1 MLGNS
6 IVVRAHKEKL
16 LAITMITMTK
26 SIQRFPC
33 LSYMG
38 MGLYLVALWAAK
50 PLLKMPQKITCLLTI
65 FMEHGII
72 MAHNPWWL
80 NQ

>member
-50 PLLKMPQKITCLLTI
+50 PLLKMPQKITLTI

-72 MAHNPWWL
+72 MAYNP
-80 NQ
+80 